1 MFENKYKQII
11 NSEYISLY
19 DKIIPKD
26 HLLRQIKENIDF
38 SFVNKLV
45 EKEYSENFGR
55 PATEPEVI
63 FKLLFLQTKDFLS
76 DREVIQRAKT
86 DMAYKFFLDLNPEDD
101 VPSPS
106 LLSIFRNTRIKDEKI
121 LEEMLSETVRQ
132 AIEKGIIKSNS
143 IIVDSAHTNSKNERK
158 TPTQILRELTKNL
171 RKEIYRTTPELK
183 EIIPNKLEET
193 ATLQEEI
200 EYTKELL
207 KVIKEN
213 MTDTTSERV
222 KKRYKKVEEMLKSER
237 IEQIRSAVDKDAR
250 TGYKS
255 EDNDFFGYKNHV
267 AMTEER
273 IVTALEITSGE
284 APDGKYL
291 PNLSEK
297 SKKAGIEVKEIIGDT
312 AYSNRDSLIYA
323 KKEGIKIISK
333 LNPIVSKGNKKKNDG
348 FEYIK
353 DADTLR
359 CPMGNLA
366 MNKILVPG
374 KTYKDG
380 YRNPKMVY
388 SFSMEDCRE
397 CPRRNE
403 CLGKTQDRGK
413 RYSVKILTGVHKD
426 QEEFQ
431 NTEYFKERLKT
442 QRYKIEVKNAET
454 KIIHG
459 LAKAKSVG
467 LAMMRVQSYLTHIT
481 VNIKRIITK
490 LENLPA

>member
-1 MFENKYKQII
+1 
-11 NSEYISLY
+11 
-19 DKIIPKD
+19 
-26 HLLRQIKENIDF
+26 
-38 SFVNKLV
+38 
-45 EKEYSENFGR
+45 
-55 PATEPEVI
+55 
-63 FKLLFLQTKDFLS
+63 
-76 DREVIQRAKT
+76 
-86 DMAYKFFLDLNPEDD
+86 
-101 VPSPS
+101 
-106 LLSIFRNTRIKDEKI
+106 
-121 LEEMLSETVRQ
+121 
-132 AIEKGIIKSNS
+132 
-143 IIVDSAHTNSKNERK
+143 
-158 TPTQILRELTKNL
+158 
-171 RKEIYRTTPELK
+171 
-183 EIIPNKLEET
+183 
-193 ATLQEEI
+193 
-200 EYTKELL
+200 
-207 KVIKEN
+207 
-213 MTDTTSERV
+213 
-222 KKRYKKVEEMLKSER
+222 MLKSER

-255 EDNDFFGYKNHV
+255 EDNDFFGYKSHV

-291 PNLSEK
+291 PSLSEK
-297 SKKAGIEVKEIIGDT
+297 SKKTGIEVKEIIGDT

-403 CLGKTQDRGK
+403 CLGKTQDKGK
-413 RYSVKILTGVHKD
+413 RY
-426 QEEFQ
+426 
-431 NTEYFKERLKT
+431 
-442 QRYKIEVKNAET
+442 
-454 KIIHG
+454 
-459 LAKAKSVG
+459 
-467 LAMMRVQSYLTHIT
+467 
-481 VNIKRIITK
+481 
-490 LENLPA
+490 

>member
-106 LLSIFRNTRIKDEKI
+106 LLSIFRNTRIKDETI

-132 AIEKGIIKSNS
+132 AIAKGIIKSNS

-222 KKRYKKVEEMLKSER
+222 KKDIKK
-237 IEQIRSAVDKDAR
+237 
-250 TGYKS
+250 
-255 EDNDFFGYKNHV
+255 
-267 AMTEER
+267 
-273 IVTALEITSGE
+273 
-284 APDGKYL
+284 
-291 PNLSEK
+291 
-297 SKKAGIEVKEIIGDT
+297 
-312 AYSNRDSLIYA
+312 
-323 KKEGIKIISK
+323 
-333 LNPIVSKGNKKKNDG
+333 
-348 FEYIK
+348 
-353 DADTLR
+353 
-359 CPMGNLA
+359 
-366 MNKILVPG
+366 
-374 KTYKDG
+374 
-380 YRNPKMVY
+380 
-388 SFSMEDCRE
+388 
-397 CPRRNE
+397 
-403 CLGKTQDRGK
+403 
-413 RYSVKILTGVHKD
+413 
-426 QEEFQ
+426 
-431 NTEYFKERLKT
+431 
-442 QRYKIEVKNAET
+442 
-454 KIIHG
+454 
-459 LAKAKSVG
+459 
-467 LAMMRVQSYLTHIT
+467 
-481 VNIKRIITK
+481 
-490 LENLPA
+490 